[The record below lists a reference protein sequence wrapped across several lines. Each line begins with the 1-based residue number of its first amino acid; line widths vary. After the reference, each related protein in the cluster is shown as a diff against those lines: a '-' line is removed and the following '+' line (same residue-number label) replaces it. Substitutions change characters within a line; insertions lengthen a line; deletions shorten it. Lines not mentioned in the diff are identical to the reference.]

1 MLYLKTTQMEN
12 EVKKKLISN
21 DWRQFFNL
29 IRSTQPSK
37 LRLIIAV
44 FMSIMMSIFSLVIPL
59 LTKNLVDNFSINLI
73 RPEIILVLATMFV
86 IRAIMSGF
94 SIYLL
99 NHEGQKVVANLRKRL
114 WKKFLALPIPYFD
127 NNSTGEMIS
136 RMTNDTSIIMGL
148 ITNHIT
154 TLVTGLIS
162 IIGSIIVL
170 FFLDWKMT
178 IIMLGTITIS
188 LLTFIPLG
196 KKMYKIARD
205 RQDENARFTS
215 VISSVLSEIRLVKVS
230 NAEKIEYNNGIKKIN
245 NLLQFGIREGKIQS
259 LISPLTSLISMVLLV
274 IMAGYGGIRVSSGV
288 MSAGNLVAFILYLFQ
303 IFMPLVQFT
312 SVFTQVQKAKGAT
325 ERIISILESSEDNI
339 HKGREIQRIEE
350 PIELKNVT
358 FAYKNSNNLVLK
370 DISFKAEPGKVTAIV
385 GPSGSGKTTIFS
397 LLLRYYVPLSGTIKL
412 GNEPINNFSV
422 FSWRQHI
429 GFVSQ
434 DNPIIDG
441 TIRDNIIYGLD
452 KDISETELKRVTK
465 LAYADEFINKLPK
478 GYNTEVGER
487 GLKLSG
493 GQRQRIGIARALLRN
508 PSILMLDEATSNLD
522 TKSEFYVQKALN
534 NLMKRR
540 TTLIIAHRLSTIINS
555 DRIIFLENGTITGNG
570 THKELLQT
578 HNMYREFV
586 IQQLGRNID
595 NINKDSLMGTLN

>member
-1 MLYLKTTQMEN
+1 M
-12 EVKKKLISN
+12 KKKLISN

-44 FMSIMMSIFSLVIPL
+44 FMSIMMSIFSLVIPV

-288 MSAGNLVAFILYLFQ
+288 MSAGNLIAFILYLFQ

-452 KDISETELKRVTK
+452 KDISETELKRVIK

-595 NINKDSLMGTLN
+595 NINKDSLMGTLKGLSNKSPKKERN